1 MNYKELISSIKNKE
15 TQPVYFL
22 LGDEPYYIDRITN
35 AFTDIILEEEKD
47 FNQIILYGKDTNIE
61 EIILEAKQFPFGS
74 EKRVIIVKDAQD
86 LKKIELIED
95 YLYNPQK
102 STILIF
108 SYRNKTIDKRKKIGK
123 IIYKNSVVFESK
135 KLYENAIP
143 IWINNYVK
151 EKGYKIDNNATA
163 MITEFLGSNLTKITN
178 ELNKLM
184 LVIDNKNIIEAKT
197 IEHYIGISK
206 DYNIFELQN
215 SLAERNSVKVNQ
227 IINHFEK
234 NPKNYNIIPIISSL
248 FNFFQKVLFLYE
260 LKNKDQK
267 TISNVLKINPFFINQ
282 YKIAY
287 NNFSRVKIYRILEF
301 LDSYD
306 QRSKGVKN
314 NKTPHSELLKELTL
328 KILYI

>member
-1 MNYKELISSIKNKE
+1 MNYKELILSIKNKE

-22 LGDEPYYIDRITN
+22 LGDEPYYINKITN
-35 AFTDIILEEEKD
+35 AFTNIISEEEKD

-86 LKKIELIED
+86 LKKIELLED

-123 IIYKNSVVFESK
+123 IIYKNSIVFESK

-151 EKGYKIDNNATA
+151 EKGYKIDNNATVI
-163 MITEFLGSNLTKITN
+163 ITEFLGSDLTKITN

-184 LVIDNKNIIEAKT
+184 LVIDNKNIIDAKI

-215 SLAERNSVKVNQ
+215 SLAERNNIKVNR

-287 NNFSRVKIYRILEF
+287 NNFSRIKIYRILEF